1 MKKKLTFLAFGLLL
15 AVGWT
20 NVASAQKL
28 NLGKP
33 WYTSAFFT
41 RMQQPTMTTNK
52 TAQPVELTDKEK
64 ALVDNSANGPQKAP
78 HRANYTVTASATHV
92 KSWYDAKHYT
102 WYDADDNAQT
112 ASYTDPVTDP
122 HQMFWFTRSLYSDPT
137 MPGIKFT
144 AAQNQSS
151 SSTTNGMDLAYEGC
165 DFGYWLSG
173 DVTADIKIQMTSN
186 CYITAIYV
194 YDWKGDSV
202 TSYDVNGSLPSGW
215 TMPNSS
221 SMTRTYE
228 QVSTSSGYQYWYY
241 WKLTSN
247 SSTTFTNA
255 FTISKDLLTGHGGLY
270 VYVIARNTSS
280 TANRNYTYKIL
291 RYDYNKEN
299 YYTSG
304 EAHLI
309 SNSWNEYETLVH
321 GTVTPPDE
329 NGYSVVL
336 VKLTNEYDYENGQA
350 EEFTYTDE
358 DLYTYFDTY
367 VDELVLLTDGMR
379 VKEGEVDAG
388 TIFTYSGLLNRFYFI
403 SKGKSYPISGSENA
417 WTTDEGE
424 YVRYADRA
432 PFYNMYEEFSPATET
447 SSTGIDDFY
456 SRMLEGESYD
466 VKHDCQGVNWRE
478 HFFSMTGKGGTEYKS
493 MTNLVFYIPDN
504 RSQTSSRNYDEE
516 HLPQVGLYNIT
527 LTANAKPVA
536 NYSPSNR
543 YYNVTN
549 DWVSSLNRIL
559 DFDVDQD
566 YELWIWIYDNQGNPV
581 AKEKVE
587 GTDIFHNTLTHTYTV
602 PQNPESYTIVYRVK
616 GWPTDATNNPVNDP
630 DGTFYTWS
638 NLAEVTIPG
647 YSEFLS
653 VGLDH
658 YESDFKI
665 DEEHNYYRNFLTVAN
680 QNPENQL
687 TPNRVLAGENL
698 FKLYRYEDGEE
709 NTKVKAADLRF
720 YQSGN
725 DIRYKIDY
733 YGQNILSG
741 YELPMTTPVV
751 IDTAGVVATL
761 SGGGGGTTT
770 TETYSYTFSSKQF
783 SSNGTATLGDLT
795 WTLAGSYTGS
805 GYWGYDATKGQQFG
819 SGSAPYSSLTLTTSG
834 ITGRVTSV
842 KVNAS
847 TANGATATLNVT
859 VGGTSYISGQSL
871 TTTATDYTGTGSAS
885 GNVVISMSQSTS
897 KALYI
902 KSIEIT
908 YETTAK
914 GPQQADRAFTLLDNQ
929 LNVANYTTG
938 YVYPNDPW
946 SQTGTQIRLQSN
958 GYFYILDGTG
968 LNFTMPSG
976 YNGANLKFVVHV
988 GSSNYYRGS
997 FIFNAP
1003 SGTYNLAT
1011 TAQNTDYEYTI
1022 PNVSSGDV
1030 INIKGTCYVGATGTD
1045 LYNYTP
1051 DFSTLYVYVESGQG
1065 GIGGDNPLYLA
1076 DIMFVDQFKAE
1087 TKNDAHPH
1095 LYSYFLQFDNPETGE
1110 VAKSSPKDVPVQH
1123 TGATLGGYYTTAE
1136 IQGDTERQLTMNVM
1150 NADVNMTL
1158 ANNPAIYYYT
1168 LDRKPSTT
1176 PNADWLELSELQ
1188 IRTNG
1193 TYQEIDELLTQ
1204 YKEQTCDPGPVERY
1218 DNYDV
1223 QTGNHNDYMSYVP
1236 IVWTHGELQSN
1247 RRIKWETEK
1256 LHNSYGAP
1264 IWKTGVGD
1272 VKILSADSW
1281 RQQGK
1286 YGSTN
1291 WVDENNDSCSLYFL
1305 EVTAQGFLPTNNTVG
1320 NENGYVPYVPYWFN
1334 VYATSASGQLR
1345 GYSQVGTPGTD
1356 PDNTGSAGS
1365 HLVNDPERNR
1375 YIWHVYGGPTTD
1387 GYLEKHLSSTWA
1399 DNFAFGALNN
1409 ISDLQ
1414 IVVRFY
1420 YVVNGMVQSTDYVMD
1435 RDGAPAG
1442 YGAESPGFSPEPHTG
1457 IIEVLNPNHG
1467 NVVKTTYVNP
1477 QGMQSDKPFDGVN
1490 IVINRYEDGTTST
1503 SKVIR

>member
-1 MKKKLTFLAFGLLL
+1 
-15 AVGWT
+15 
-20 NVASAQKL
+20 
-28 NLGKP
+28 
-33 WYTSAFFT
+33 
-41 RMQQPTMTTNK
+41 
-52 TAQPVELTDKEK
+52 
-64 ALVDNSANGPQKAP
+64 
-78 HRANYTVTASATHV
+78 
-92 KSWYDAKHYT
+92 
-102 WYDADDNAQT
+102 
-112 ASYTDPVTDP
+112 
-122 HQMFWFTRSLYSDPT
+122 
-137 MPGIKFT
+137 
-144 AAQNQSS
+144 
-151 SSTTNGMDLAYEGC
+151 
-165 DFGYWLSG
+165 
-173 DVTADIKIQMTSN
+173 
-186 CYITAIYV
+186 
-194 YDWKGDSV
+194 
-202 TSYDVNGSLPSGW
+202 
-215 TMPNSS
+215 
-221 SMTRTYE
+221 
-228 QVSTSSGYQYWYY
+228 
-241 WKLTSN
+241 
-247 SSTTFTNA
+247 
-255 FTISKDLLTGHGGLY
+255 
-270 VYVIARNTSS
+270 
-280 TANRNYTYKIL
+280 
-291 RYDYNKEN
+291 
-299 YYTSG
+299 
-304 EAHLI
+304 
-309 SNSWNEYETLVH
+309 
-321 GTVTPPDE
+321 
-329 NGYSVVL
+329 
-336 VKLTNEYDYENGQA
+336 
-350 EEFTYTDE
+350 
-358 DLYTYFDTY
+358 
-367 VDELVLLTDGMR
+367 MR
-379 VKEGEVDAG
+379 VEEGEVDAG
-388 TIFTYSGLLNRFYFI
+388 TVFTYSGLLNKFYFI
-403 SKGKSYPISGSENA
+403 SKGKTYPISGSENS
-417 WTTDEGE
+417 WTTNSSTGV
-424 YVRYADRA
+424 YQRHADRA
-432 PFYNMYEEFSPATET
+432 PFYNMYEEFSPTT
-447 SSTGIDDFY
+447 QSNTTGIDDFY

-466 VKHDCQGVNWRE
+466 IIHDCQSVNYME
-478 HFFSMTGKGGTEYKS
+478 HFFSMTGTNGTEQKS
-493 MTNLVFYIPDN
+493 MTNLIFYIPDN
-504 RSQTSSRNYDEE
+504 RSTTSSRDYEEE

-527 LTANAKPVA
+527 LTAKAKPVA
-536 NYSPSNR
+536 NYSPTNR
-543 YYNVTN
+543 YYDVTN
-549 DWVSSLNRIL
+549 DWVSSLSRIL
-559 DFDVDQD
+559 DFDLDQD

-587 GTDIFHNTLTHTYTV
+587 NTDIFHNTLTYTYTV

-698 FKLYRYEDGEE
+698 FKLYRYEDGKE

-741 YELPMTTPVV
+741 YELPMTTPVR

-761 SGGGGGTTT
+761 SGGGGTTT

-805 GYWGYDATKGQQFG
+805 GYWGYDGTKGQQFG

-847 TANGATATLNVT
+847 TASGATATLNVT

-885 GNVVISMSQSTS
+885 GNVVISMSQSTTS

-938 YVYPNDPW
+938 FVYPENPW
-946 SQTGTQIRLQSN
+946 SVEGTQIRLQTN

-1030 INIKGTCYVGATGTD
+1030 INIKGTCYVGATGTT

-1051 DFSTLYVYVESGQG
+1051 DFTTLYVYVEGGQS
-1065 GIGGDNPLYLA
+1065 GIGGDDPLYLA

-1095 LYSYFLQFDNPETGE
+1095 LYSYFLQFDDPTTGE
-1110 VAKSSPKDVPVQH
+1110 AAKSSPKDVPVQH

-1168 LDRKPSTT
+1168 LDRKPSTAANNT
-1176 PNADWLELSELQ
+1176 PYEEISKLQ

-1204 YKEQTCDPGPVERY
+1204 YKEQICDPGPVERY
-1218 DNYDV
+1218 DNYNV
-1223 QTGNHNDYMSYVP
+1223 QTGNYNSYMSYVP

-1247 RRIKWETEK
+1247 RRIKWDTEK

-1264 IWKTGVGD
+1264 IWKTGVGK
-1272 VKILSADSW
+1272 VEIYQGTYAE
-1281 RQQGK
+1281 RQTGK
-1286 YGSTN
+1286 FGSTN
-1291 WVDENNDSCSLYFL
+1291 WTDENGDSCSLYML
-1305 EVTAQGFLPTNNTVG
+1305 VLDAKGFLPTANTIG
-1320 NENGYVPYVPYWFN
+1320 NEQGYVPYVPYWFN
-1334 VYATSASGQLR
+1334 VYAKSKTGKLR
-1345 GYSQVGTPGTD
+1345 GFSWVGEGSPGAGH
-1356 PDNTGSAGS
+1356 PGEPGS
-1365 HLVNDPERNR
+1365 HVVNDQTHNR
-1375 YIWHVYGGPTTD
+1375 YLWHLYGGPTTD
-1387 GYLEKHLSSTWA
+1387 GILLHGKSNTWA
-1399 DNFAFGALNN
+1399 ENWIFGALDE
-1409 ISDLQ
+1409 IDDLE
-1414 IVVRFY
+1414 IVVRYY
-1420 YVVNGMVQSTDYVMD
+1420 YVVNGMAG
-1435 RDGAPAG
+1435 RDGGPAG
-1442 YGAESPGFSPEPHTG
+1442 YGSESPGFAPPTPTA
-1457 IIEVLNPNHG
+1457 VLENWTNRTI
-1467 NVVKTTYVNP
+1467 VSTIYVNP
-1477 QGMQSDKPFDGVN
+1477 QGIQSDKPFDGVN
-1490 IVINRYEDGTTST
+1490 IVINRYEDGSTST
-1503 SKVIR
+1503 SKVIK